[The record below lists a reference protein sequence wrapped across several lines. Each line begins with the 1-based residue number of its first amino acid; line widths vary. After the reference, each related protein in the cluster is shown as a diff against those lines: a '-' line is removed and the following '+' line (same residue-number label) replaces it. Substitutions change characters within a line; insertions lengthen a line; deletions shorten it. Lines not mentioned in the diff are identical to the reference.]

1 MDVKIK
7 MEPGL
12 GEKEGE
18 KEEGKEKEGEKEKS
32 TEGEEG
38 GSLFDTYPLSTT
50 DDSGKLVFQEISQP
64 NFDISMAFGC
74 KLYGGGCLAT
84 WFKFIKFG
92 PKSNF

>member
-1 MDVKIK
+1 

-12 GEKEGE
+12 GE

-32 TEGEEG
+32 KEGEEG

-84 WFKFIKFG
+84 LFKFIKFG

>member
-1 MDVKIK
+1 

-18 KEEGKEKEGEKEKS
+18 KEEGKEKEGEKEKEKS
-32 TEGEEG
+32 KEGEEG

-50 DDSGKLVFQEISQP
+50 EDSGKLVFQEISQP
-64 NFDISMAFGC
+64 NFDISMAFGF

-92 PKSNF
+92 PRSNY